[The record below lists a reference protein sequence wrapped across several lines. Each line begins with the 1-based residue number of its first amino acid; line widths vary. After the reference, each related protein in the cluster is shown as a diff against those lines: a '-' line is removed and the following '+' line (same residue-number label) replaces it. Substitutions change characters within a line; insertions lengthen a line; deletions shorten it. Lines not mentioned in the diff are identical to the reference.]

1 MKVRDLILISII
13 IAVLALATYNITIEQ
28 YTEGG
33 ILGAIAFYTLMYVI
47 VSIVREKRLE
57 SELVMVNKHLTH
69 YTKKSKMIWKMGDMV
84 LRNNDE
90 TIYTIQGYDIEEEIY
105 YTNQYSNNEVILIAF
120 NEKLENAYIKQLE
133 TDLANQVKATDLA
146 EKERDEYKRMYPSNL
161 RDEQIISD
169 LIDWQDQTGTFAEDT
184 PYIGQMVKVK
194 YGSTY
199 KVAPITRILDE
210 GAKGLRYRVRGCGSA
225 KYKVSDFRD
234 YDENEIPDYGVKLT
248 KKE

>member
-33 ILGAIAFYTLMYVI
+33 ILGAIAFYTLTYVI
-47 VSIVREKRLE
+47 ISIVCEKRLE
-57 SELVMVNKHLTH
+57 SELVMV
-69 YTKKSKMIWKMGDMV
+69 KKSLKIRDAQFEFQNRK
-84 LRNNDE
+84 R
-90 TIYTIQGYDIEEEIY
+90 EEFE
-105 YTNQYSNNEVILIAF
+105 NHNLQLIKDKYA
-120 NEKLENAYIKQLE
+120 LE
-133 TDLANQVKATDLA
+133 TDLANQVKATDILQ
-146 EKERDEYKRMYPSNL
+146 KRYDNLNSKDES
-161 RDEQIISD
+161 IIKDIPFS
-169 LIDWQDQTGTFAEDT
+169 EDT

>member
-33 ILGAIAFYTLMYVI
+33 ILGAIAFYTLTYVI
-47 VSIVREKRLE
+47 VGIAREKRLE
-57 SELVMVNKHLTH
+57 SELSALSITH
-69 YTKKSKMIWKMGDMV
+69 AILKS
-84 LRNNDE
+84 
-90 TIYTIQGYDIEEEIY
+90 
-105 YTNQYSNNEVILIAF
+105 SNEDRRKRLFSKIRT
-120 NEKLENAYIKQLE
+120 LE
-133 TDLANQVKATDLA
+133 TDLANQVKATDIA
-146 EKERDEYKRMYPSNL
+146 EKKYNNLNAKDESIVKDIP
-161 RDEQIISD
+161 
-169 LIDWQDQTGTFAEDT
+169 FAEDT

-234 YDENEIPDYGVKLT
+234 YDENEIPDYGVKL
-248 KKE
+248 K

>member
-1 MKVRDLILISII
+1 MKIKDLILISII

-33 ILGAIAFYTLMYVI
+33 ILGAIAFYTLTYVI
-47 VSIVREKRLE
+47 ISIVREKRLE
-57 SELVMVNKHLTH
+57 SELVSKKNKLSIANQDRV
-69 YTKKSKMIWKMGDMV
+69 SK
-84 LRNNDE
+84 
-90 TIYTIQGYDIEEEIY
+90 GYEIER
-105 YTNQYSNNEVILIAF
+105 
-120 NEKLENAYIKQLE
+120 LE
-133 TDLANQVKATDLA
+133 TDLANQVKATDIA
-146 EKERDEYKRMYPSNL
+146 EKERDNWKEKFKQFANAY
-161 RDEQIISD
+161 DEPFS
-169 LIDWQDQTGTFAEDT
+169 EDT

>member
-1 MKVRDLILISII
+1 MKIKDLILISII

-57 SELVMVNKHLTH
+57 SELSALSITH
-69 YTKKSKMIWKMGDMV
+69 AILKS
-84 LRNNDE
+84 
-90 TIYTIQGYDIEEEIY
+90 
-105 YTNQYSNNEVILIAF
+105 SNEDRRKRLFSKIRT
-120 NEKLENAYIKQLE
+120 LE
-133 TDLANQVKATDLA
+133 TDLANQVKATDIA

>member
-33 ILGAIAFYTLMYVI
+33 ILGAIAFYTLTYVI
-47 VSIVREKRLE
+47 ISIVREKRLE
-57 SELVMVNKHLTH
+57 GELLSNEERRKRLF
-69 YTKKSKMIWKMGDMV
+69 SKI
-84 LRNNDE
+84 
-90 TIYTIQGYDIEEEIY
+90 
-105 YTNQYSNNEVILIAF
+105 F
-120 NEKLENAYIKQLE
+120 NLE
-133 TDLANQVKATDLA
+133 TDLANQVKATDEAKETENYIA
-146 EKERDEYKRMYPSNL
+146 ERLLKTINHQLFIMYKRTE
-161 RDEQIISD
+161 DENIPFS
-169 LIDWQDQTGTFAEDT
+169 EDT

>member
-57 SELVMVNKHLTH
+57 SELSALSITH
-69 YTKKSKMIWKMGDMV
+69 AILKS
-84 LRNNDE
+84 
-90 TIYTIQGYDIEEEIY
+90 
-105 YTNQYSNNEVILIAF
+105 SNEDRRKRLFSKIRT
-120 NEKLENAYIKQLE
+120 LE
-133 TDLANQVKATDLA
+133 TDLANQVKATDIA
-146 EKERDEYKRMYPSNL
+146 EKKYNNLNAKDESIVKDIPFS
-161 RDEQIISD
+161 
-169 LIDWQDQTGTFAEDT
+169 EDT

-234 YDENEIPDYGVKLT
+234 YDENEISDYAGG
-248 KKE
+248 E